1 MSAAE
6 MSSSIFMLY
15 WAVGLLILIFAM
27 RSDKF
32 MREWASDMP
41 PELDAMS
48 RDALVIMLTVLLMAG
63 MLLWPFIVLRRR
75 EK

>member
-1 MSAAE
+1 

-15 WAVGLLILIFAM
+15 WAVGLLLLIVSM

-32 MREWASDMP
+32 MREWASEIP
-41 PELDAMS
+41 VELDATMP
-48 RDALVIMLTVLLMAG
+48 RDVLVVVLTVLLMAA